1 MVNNKSELRNKYS
14 FMRKSLSIKQIEE
27 SSLSI
32 SNKLFKIP
40 IWDKKFYHI
49 FLTSKKKKELN
60 TNFIQDILFKK
71 NKSVVVPK
79 MIDKNSL
86 EHVLLTEKT
95 VIKENSF
102 GILEPFSQND
112 KIVEPNILDVVIIPL
127 IIFDLNGNRV
137 GYGKG
142 YYDRFLKTCRKD
154 IIKIGISFFE
164 PVDSIIDVS
173 KNDVSL
179 DYAITSNS
187 IFNFH

>member
-95 VIKENSF
+95 VLKENSF

-112 KIVEPNILDVVIIPL
+112 KIVEPSILDVVIIPL
-127 IIFDLNGNRV
+127 IIFDLYGNRV

>member
-40 IWDKKFYHI
+40 IWNKKFYHI

-60 TNFIQDILFKK
+60 TKFILDFLVKK

-95 VIKENSF
+95 VLKENSF

>member
-40 IWDKKFYHI
+40 IWNKKFYHI

-60 TNFIQDILFKK
+60 TKFILDFLVKK

-95 VIKENSF
+95 VLKENSF

-187 IFNFH
+187 IFSFH

>member
-95 VIKENSF
+95 VLKENSF

-187 IFNFH
+187 IFSFH

>member
-60 TNFIQDILFKK
+60 TRFILDILVKK

-86 EHVLLTEKT
+86 EHVLLTKKT
-95 VIKENSF
+95 VLKENSF

-112 KIVEPNILDVVIIPL
+112 KIVEPSILDVVIIPL

>member
-95 VIKENSF
+95 VLKENSF